1 MGITS
6 SQSSKRVQAML
17 FWQVSPG
24 PSSGRLTGKSSI
36 GSLAGGCTME
46 RLYITIFLLKQI
58 QPLQHRCCKKRLH
71 PDNDSRPCLGSP
83 ELVHY
88 MLDTPQAWPIQYFYS
103 SVDAIFHSAHFYQ
116 LKKLHLYAIV
126 VQC

>member
-1 MGITS
+1 
-6 SQSSKRVQAML
+6 ML

-58 QPLQHRCCKKRLH
+58 QPLRHRCCKKRLH

-103 SVDAIFHSAHFYQ
+103 SVEIQFVDQGKSGICFD
-116 LKKLHLYAIV
+116 LKERNQIPDHVLGL
-126 VQC
+126 